1 MPMSVKQAAE
11 AWQFDIPEEEL
22 DAIRP
27 IVEEVVDKTAR
38 ALDRDL
44 STTDPVHSFR
54 PSGR

>member
-1 MPMSVKQAAE
+1 MPMNVKQAAE
-11 AWQFDIPEEEL
+11 AWRFDIPDEEL
-22 DAIRP
+22 DAIVP
-27 IVEEVVDKTAR
+27 IVEELARMTAR

>member
-1 MPMSVKQAAE
+1 MPMIVKQAAE
-11 AWQFDIPEEEL
+11 AWRFDIPDEEL
-22 DAIRP
+22 DAIVP
-27 IVEEVVDKTAR
+27 IVEELARTTAR

>member
-1 MPMSVKQAAE
+1 MPMIIKQAAE
-11 AWQFDIPEEEL
+11 AWRFDIPDEEL
-22 DAIRP
+22 DAIVP
-27 IVEEVVDKTAR
+27 IVEELVDKTAR

>member
-1 MPMSVKQAAE
+1 MPVSVKQAAE
-11 AWQFDIPEEEL
+11 AWRFDIPDEEL

-27 IVEEVVDKTAR
+27 IVEEVADKTTR